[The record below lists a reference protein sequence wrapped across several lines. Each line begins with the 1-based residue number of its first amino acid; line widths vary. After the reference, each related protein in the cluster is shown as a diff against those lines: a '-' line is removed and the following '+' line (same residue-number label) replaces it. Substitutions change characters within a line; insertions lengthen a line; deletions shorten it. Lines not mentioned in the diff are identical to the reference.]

1 MGRAWEENTMLAAAR
16 AWQAR
21 TDFHRRRPPLS

>member
-1 MGRAWEENTMLAAAR
+1 MRAWKLRLAAHDAASMAAAR

-21 TDFHRRRPPLS
+21 HAALAS